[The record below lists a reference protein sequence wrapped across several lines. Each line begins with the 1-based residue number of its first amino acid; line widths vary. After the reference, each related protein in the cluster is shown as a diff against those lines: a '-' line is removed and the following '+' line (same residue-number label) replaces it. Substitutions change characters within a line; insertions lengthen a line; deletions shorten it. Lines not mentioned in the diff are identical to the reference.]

1 MSHDTQYKT
10 DIDIQFGQLAPIM
23 HWCQSQCVADW
34 GYDIKDL
41 AGFLPGRYTFYFES

>member
-1 MSHDTQYKT
+1 MSPDTQYKT

-41 AGFLPGRYTFYFES
+41 AGFLPGRYTFYF